1 MKEVL
6 KYKGYE
12 GSIEFD
18 TDDEILFGKI
28 LFINDLVLYEGNT
41 IAELKKD
48 FKLAVDDYIE
58 TCRAIDKVP
67 QKSYSGTFNIRIG
80 NEAHHI
86 LAQEAELHDVTLNS
100 YIKEILDDYIKNSI
114 LNTKTSDP
122 KQKI

>member
-18 TDDEILFGKI
+18 TDDEILFGII
-28 LFINDLVLYEGNT
+28 LFINDLVLYAGNT